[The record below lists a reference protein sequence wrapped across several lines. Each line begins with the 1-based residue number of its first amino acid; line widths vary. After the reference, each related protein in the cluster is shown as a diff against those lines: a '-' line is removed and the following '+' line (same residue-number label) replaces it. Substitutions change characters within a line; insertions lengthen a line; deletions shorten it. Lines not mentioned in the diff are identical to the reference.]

1 MHDVLQVYLSPSFTK
16 PFRDDP
22 LFVACAFPPK
32 ATMRAV
38 RTALFP
44 PVTQAQCVHIKKY
57 LDTVK
62 KQQDKQEHKTDT
74 KERSIFQ
81 KED

>member
-1 MHDVLQVYLSPSFTK
+1 
-16 PFRDDP
+16 
-22 LFVACAFPPK
+22 
-32 ATMRAV
+32 MRAV